1 MIRHY
6 LKIAWRNLQRQKV
19 LTLINISGLSIGLA
33 CFSLFLLY
41 AVNEFSYDRFH
52 AKAENIYRVYDWWDY
67 TERQGSEPSSAM
79 PLGPAMKQDFPDVE
93 DFVRIGAG
101 GNKMVR
107 IGNNVQQINMTFA
120 DPQIFSVF
128 TFPLI
133 SGNIKSALET
143 EKSIVL
149 TKEKAEQLFGTANA
163 VGKRIEIKTGDKF
176 EEFEVGAVAENI
188 PVNSTI
194 HFDMLGNL
202 KYVLNTDEG
211 KASINNWNMTLGIS
225 VYVQLMENSK
235 LMHESEKLA
244 SFRYK
249 YFPNEQQT
257 EKTISGENKLNKP
270 TNGFGL
276 QPLTDIHTNTKIDKW
291 GAANPKNIW
300 ILISIAIGILLIA
313 CVNFVTLAVSRSANR
328 SREIGIRKVAGSNKF
343 QLVYQFLSES
353 LLTTFIS
360 AIFGLLLANLLLP
373 FFNQLAGKSLSFS
386 FIRYPEIPVLLIVV
400 IILTGLLSGL
410 YPALVISGFKPIEVL
425 KNKLRFSGSN
435 IFTKSLV
442 SFQFVLSI
450 GLIISTITIF
460 KQLSFLQT
468 KNLGFDKGNVVMIN
482 TLGID
487 IQKNYPFFKQSL
499 ISDSHILGVSTSYI
513 GLGNGEG
520 QMGRRYVFDE
530 KEESVIEY
538 PVDPDFLNVMDIKL
552 VAGRNFNREIASDSV
567 NSVIV
572 NEALVQNVWGIGPE
586 AAIGKEF
593 KGKGENAGKTI
604 IGVSKNIN
612 FEDLTRTVRPQM
624 FLNTS
629 NFKPSVIF
637 VRISPGDPSPALAV
651 LNKAWRTLSPDFP
664 FQYNF
669 VDQKF
674 DDFYKSEQRWANI
687 IIWAGGISIF
697 LACMGLI
704 GLISLAVVNRSIEI
718 GIRKV
723 NGARVSEVIT
733 MLNSDFVKWVAIAFV
748 IATPVAY
755 YAMHKWLENFAYK
768 TTLSWWIFAL
778 AGVLALG
785 IALLT
790 VSWQSWRAATRNPVE
805 ALRYE

>member
-1 MIRHY
+1 
-6 LKIAWRNLQRQKV
+6 
-19 LTLINISGLSIGLA
+19 
-33 CFSLFLLY
+33 
-41 AVNEFSYDRFH
+41 
-52 AKAENIYRVYDWWDY
+52 
-67 TERQGSEPSSAM
+67 
-79 PLGPAMKQDFPDVE
+79 
-93 DFVRIGAG
+93 
-101 GNKMVR
+101 
-107 IGNNVQQINMTFA
+107 
-120 DPQIFSVF
+120 
-128 TFPLI
+128 
-133 SGNIKSALET
+133 
-143 EKSIVL
+143 
-149 TKEKAEQLFGTANA
+149 
-163 VGKRIEIKTGDKF
+163 
-176 EEFEVGAVAENI
+176 
-188 PVNSTI
+188 
-194 HFDMLGNL
+194 MLGNL